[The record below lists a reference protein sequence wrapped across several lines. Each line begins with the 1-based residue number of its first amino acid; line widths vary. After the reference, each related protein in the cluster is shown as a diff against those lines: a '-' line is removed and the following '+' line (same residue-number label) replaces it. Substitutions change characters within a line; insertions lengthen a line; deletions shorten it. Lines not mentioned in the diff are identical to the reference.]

1 MVTQGRSTGV
11 FAARLVFALTSDT
24 HFGQALALSNTCG
37 MCTQPGRG
45 GLSAQTWGCDEQTP
59 LSAAAAP
66 HHAAPWQI
74 HSRTGLLSQHR
85 HGWVF
90 FMISTSLVHICS
102 MFSKRFS
109 VSELRSYYHGLFFFC
124 KNMTPYLLID
134 VAMNN

>member
-66 HHAAPWQI
+66 AP
-74 HSRTGLLSQHR
+74 
-85 HGWVF
+85 
-90 FMISTSLVHICS
+90 C
-102 MFSKRFS
+102 
-109 VSELRSYYHGLFFFC
+109 C
-124 KNMTPYLLID
+124 A
-134 VAMNN
+134 VANSHQNGFAQPAQTRLGFLYD